1 MTTPAAP
8 RIGVL
13 LVNLG
18 TPDHPDAA
26 SVRRYLRQFLSDR
39 RVVELA
45 RPLWFLILN
54 IFVLSLRP
62 RRVAAL
68 YRAIWME
75 QGSPL
80 RVIFA
85 QQTAWLAERWR
96 GRAQVRM
103 AMTYG
108 APEIKAEGEALLAA
122 GCDRLLVLPLYPQ
135 YSATTTAA
143 VWDQVA
149 RWMCQRRDLP
159 ELRFVRSYAE
169 HPRYIA
175 ALADSVRRHWQQ
187 HGRAQ
192 RLLMSFHGI
201 PQDYHRQG
209 DPYPDECQ
217 RTAQALA
224 QALELS
230 PSDWQMSYQ
239 SRFGA
244 QVWMQPYSDVT
255 LRAWAE
261 QGVAHVQVI
270 CPAFSAD
277 CLETLEEIAQT
288 HREIFLH
295 AGGQTYEYIPALN
308 TDVLHLALLDEIVQA
323 QTAGW
328 LSS

>member
-1 MTTPAAP
+1 MTATAAP

-18 TPDHPDAA
+18 TPERPDTA

-54 IFVLSLRP
+54 LIVLRLRP
-62 RRVAAL
+62 RQVAAL

-85 QQTAWLAERWR
+85 QQTALLAAHWQ

-103 AMTYG
+103 AMSYG
-108 APEIKAEGEALLAA
+108 APAIAAQCDALVAA
-122 GCDRLLVLPLYPQ
+122 GCDRLLVFPLYPQ

-143 VWDQVA
+143 AWDQVA
-149 RWMCQRRDLP
+149 SWMCRRRDLP
-159 ELRFVRSYAE
+159 ELRFIRGYAE

-217 RTAQALA
+217 ATARALA
-224 QALELS
+224 QALDLQE
-230 PSDWQMSYQ
+230 SDWQLSYQ

-244 QVWMQPYSDVT
+244 QVWMQPYTDVT

-288 HREIFLH
+288 HREIFLQ
-295 AGGQTYEYIPALN
+295 AGGRAYEYIPALN
-308 TDVLHLALLDEIVQA
+308 TDPLHITLFDEIVQT
-323 QTAGW
+323 QTSGW
-328 LSS
+328 LPA